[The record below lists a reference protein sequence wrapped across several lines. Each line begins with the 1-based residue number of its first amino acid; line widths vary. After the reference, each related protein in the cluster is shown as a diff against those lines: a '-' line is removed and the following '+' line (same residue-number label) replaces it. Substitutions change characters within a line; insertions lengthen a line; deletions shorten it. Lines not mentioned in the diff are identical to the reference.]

1 MIPDNTKTSLLIPYQ
16 LPAYIRDDPAYANF
30 ILFLQAYYEWME
42 QEGQVTNR
50 AKNILNYTD
59 VDNTTTEFIDYF
71 VNDFLPFFPKD
82 ILIDKARAIKYAKQ
96 FYQAKGTP
104 ASYKFLFKILYNSDF
119 DVFYTKESVLRASAG
134 TWYIAKSLKL
144 ASLDDNLLNIKQYR
158 LLGENS
164 KSIATVENS
173 IVSGNKTEVFLSNI
187 QRLFESGEFVR
198 VVDANN
204 QDVLFNGQPLR
215 AKIVGQ
221 ISSIVINPNARG
233 LYYQPGD
240 PVVVYGGLNEDVPF
254 PIGANAEVETVTTG
268 QIQSI
273 NVIDGGFGYSLESPI
288 IITPDKG
295 AIASVASLDPTK
307 ASQVL
312 IANNAI
318 ATKSGIQIG
327 VSNYG
332 FKSYTTNLYST
343 IYSSL
348 DFETVTVAP
357 ISSVLVINGGGG
369 FSSPPDI
376 TTKAL
381 YLTNNDDE
389 IEANNYSDLKFLGIL
404 GPMAI
409 QNAGTGYQA
418 NDTIVFS
425 GGSGYGAY
433 ANVITVS
440 ANGAITN
447 VAYVY
452 GDQLYPKGGLGYK
465 LSALPTLSVV
475 SANANASNALI
486 TVSGVLGEGAE
497 FEANTTSIG
506 AVSKIKLNSNGED
519 YVSTPIISLKVQDI
533 AVSNLSILNIPQK
546 GDIAFQGS
554 NVNVATYSATVE
566 SVSLLAPDVN
576 PANTVY
582 NLRVFNYTGRLNTN
596 LTIKCSGHMS
606 MEVENINLKMANQA
620 YGGLYNSSGIKT
632 YGDGRARA
640 NTRFLNGLV
649 FSQGQYL
656 DKKGQLSSFD
666 VLQSENFNNYTYQI
680 TVEREIAKYRET
692 LLGLLHPAGMKVL
705 GRYALR
711 ANSNFTVTEETL
723 LFTGRPIINYTGELS
738 LATITTD
745 FDTTSN
751 NMVVFEDLAGANIA
765 QFIFSTGDDFSV
777 KSNSIVELTPT
788 NGPNVRSEVIHVDYT
803 SNTVYLKD
811 NVLLTYAN
819 VAFVSGNV
827 NSNTINIETLT
838 GSYDFVNN
846 GNYSNT
852 QNKLEDIVFVGDTIR
867 ISNANNDTFVVDAVN
882 YANGVITLD
891 GTLTANAN
899 NVLLAVNR
907 TLSTRAIRIF
917 GPVGIQFYP
926 ELTTEDGRSLITEDE
941 RLIIL
946 G

>member
-30 ILFLQAYYEWME
+30 VLFLQAYYEWME
-42 QEGQVTNR
+42 QEGGVTNR
-50 AKNILNYTD
+50 SKNILNYTD
-59 VDNTTTEFIDYF
+59 VDNTTSEFIDYF

-82 ILIDKARAIKYAKQ
+82 LLIDKARAIKYAKQ

-119 DVFYTKESVLRASAG
+119 DVYYTKESVLRASAG
-134 TWYIAKSLKL
+134 NWYVAKSLKL
-144 ASLDDNLLNIKQYR
+144 SSLDDNLLNIKQYR
-158 LLGENS
+158 LLGEIS
-164 KSIATVENS
+164 KAIATVENS
-173 IVSGNKTEVFLSNI
+173 VVSGNKTEVFLSNI

-198 VVDANN
+198 VVDAND

-233 LYYQPGD
+233 LFYQPGD
-240 PVVVYGGLNEDVPF
+240 PVVVFGGLNDDVPF

-268 QIQSI
+268 SIQSI
-273 NVIDGGFGYSLESPI
+273 NVIDGGFGYSLQSPI
-288 IITPDKG
+288 IITPDGG
-295 AIASVASLDPTK
+295 ASALVASLNPTK
-307 ASQVL
+307 SSQVL

-318 ATKSGIQIG
+318 STKSGIQIG
-327 VSNYG
+327 VANYG

-343 IYSSL
+343 IYNSL
-348 DFETVTVAP
+348 DFETVTVSP
-357 ISSVLVINGGGG
+357 ISSVLVTNGGGG
-369 FSSPPDI
+369 FSTPPNI

-381 YLTNNDDE
+381 YLTNNDDPVV
-389 IEANNYSDLKFLGIL
+389 ANNYSDLKFLGIL

-409 QNAGTGYQA
+409 ENAGVGYQA

-433 ANVITVS
+433 ANVITVA

-452 GDQLYPKGGLGYK
+452 GEQLYPQGGLGYR
-465 LSALPTLSVV
+465 LTSLPTLSVV
-475 SANANASNALI
+475 SANANAANALI
-486 TVSGVLGEGAE
+486 TVSGVLGEGAV

-506 AVSKIKLNSNGED
+506 AVSKIKLNNNGED
-519 YVSTPIISLKVQDI
+519 YVATPIISLKVQDI
-533 AVSNLSILNIPQK
+533 VVSNVSILNLPQK
-546 GDIAFQGS
+546 GDVAYQGS
-554 NVNVATYSATVE
+554 NVAVASYSALVE
-566 SVSLLAPDVN
+566 SVSLLSPDVN
-576 PANTVY
+576 PANTLY
-582 NLRVFNYTGRLNTN
+582 NLRVFNYSGSANTN
-596 LTIKCSGHMS
+596 QNIKIGI
-606 MEVENINLKMANQA
+606 EDQNINFRMANVA
-620 YGGLYNSSGIKT
+620 YNSGYNAKGIKT
-632 YGDGRARA
+632 YGDGRAKA

-680 TVEREIAKYRET
+680 TVEKEIAKYRET

-711 ANSNFTVTEETL
+711 ANSNFTSTEETL
-723 LFTGRPIINYTGELS
+723 LFTGRPIANYTGQQS
-738 LATITTD
+738 LATIVTN
-745 FDTTSN
+745 FDNRSN
-751 NMVVFEDLAGANIA
+751 NIITFTDLAGANIA
-765 QFIFSTGDDFSV
+765 EFIFATGDSLSV
-777 KSNSIVELTPT
+777 RSNSIVELTPS
-788 NGPNVRSEVIHVDYT
+788 NGPNVRSKVINIDYT
-803 SNTVYLKD
+803 SNTVTLKD

-819 VAFVSGNV
+819 VAYVSGNV
-827 NSNTINIETLT
+827 NSNTINIQTLT
-838 GSYDFVNN
+838 GSYDIVNN

-852 QNKLEDIVFVGDTIR
+852 RNKLEDIVFLGDTIR
-867 ISNANNDTFVVDAVN
+867 INNANNDTLQVANVN
-882 YANGVITLD
+882 YVSGVIRLS
-891 GTLTANAN
+891 GNLTGNAN
-899 NVLLAVNR
+899 NVLLSVNR
-907 TLSTRAIRIF
+907 TLSTRSIRIF

-926 ELTTEDGRSLITEDE
+926 ELTTEDGQTLITEDE

>member
-16 LPAYIRDDPAYANF
+16 LPAYIRDDPAYGNF
-30 ILFLQAYYEWME
+30 VLFLQAYYEWME
-42 QEGQVTNR
+42 REGQVTNR
-50 AKNILNYTD
+50 SKNILNYTD
-59 VDNTTTEFIDYF
+59 IDNTTTEFIDYF
-71 VNDFLPFFPKD
+71 INDFLPFFPKD
-82 ILIDKARAIKYAKQ
+82 ILIDKARAVKYAKQ

-158 LLGENS
+158 LLGEYS
-164 KSIATVENS
+164 KAIATVENS
-173 IVSGNKTEVFLSNI
+173 VVSGNKTEVFLSNI

-204 QDVLFNGQPLR
+204 QDVLFGGQPLR

-221 ISSIVINPNARG
+221 ISSIVISPTARG

-240 PVVVYGGLNEDVPF
+240 PVVVYGGLNEDVLF
-254 PIGANAEVETVTTG
+254 PIGANAEIETVTTG

-295 AIASVASLDPTK
+295 AIAFVASLDPTK
-307 ASQVL
+307 ASQIL

-327 VSNYG
+327 VANYG

-343 IYSSL
+343 IYNSL
-348 DFETVTVAP
+348 DFETVSVAP
-357 ISSVLVINGGGG
+357 ISSVLVTNGGGG
-369 FSSPPDI
+369 FSAPPQI

-381 YLTNNDDE
+381 YSTNNDDE
-389 IEANNYSDLKFLGIL
+389 VTANNYSDLKFLGIL

-409 QNAGTGYQA
+409 TNAGTGYQA

-452 GDQLYPKGGLGYK
+452 GEQLYPKGGLGYK
-465 LSALPTLSVV
+465 LTALPTLTVV
-475 SANANASNALI
+475 SANANAANALI
-486 TVSGVLGEGAE
+486 TVAGVLGDGAE

-546 GDIAFQGS
+546 GDIAYQGS
-554 NVNVATYSATVE
+554 NVNVASYSSTVE
-566 SVSLLAPDVN
+566 SIALLAPDAN
-576 PANTVY
+576 PANTLY
-582 NLRVFNYTGRLNTN
+582 NLRVFNYSGRLNTN
-596 LTIKCSGHMS
+596 EEIKVGT
-606 MEVENINLKMANQA
+606 VDQNINLRMANVA

-680 TVEREIAKYRET
+680 TVEKEIAKYRET

-738 LATITTD
+738 LATINTS
-745 FDTTSN
+745 FNTTSN

-765 QFIFSTGDDFSV
+765 QFIFSTGDDLSV
-777 KSNSIVELTPT
+777 KSNSVVELTPT

-852 QNKLEDIVFVGDTIR
+852 QNKLADIVFTGDTVR
-867 ISNANNDTFVVDAVN
+867 ISNANNDTFVVGSVN
-882 YANGVITLD
+882 YANGTVTLV
-891 GTLTANAN
+891 GNLTANAN
-899 NVLLAVNR
+899 NVLLSVKR

-926 ELTTEDGRSLITEDE
+926 ELTTEDGRSIITEDE

>member
-30 ILFLQAYYEWME
+30 VLFLQAYYEWME
-42 QEGQVTNR
+42 QEGGVTNR
-50 AKNILNYTD
+50 SKNILNYTD
-59 VDNTTTEFIDYF
+59 VDNTTSEFIDYF

-82 ILIDKARAIKYAKQ
+82 LLIDKARAIKYAKQ

-119 DVFYTKESVLRASAG
+119 DVYYTKESVLRASAG
-134 TWYIAKSLKL
+134 SWYVAKSLKL

-158 LLGENS
+158 LLGEIS
-164 KSIATVENS
+164 KAIATIENS
-173 IVSGNKTEVFLSNI
+173 VVSGNKTEIFLSNI

-198 VVDANN
+198 VVDAND

-233 LYYQPGD
+233 LFYQPGD
-240 PVVVYGGLNEDVPF
+240 PVVVFGGLNDDVPF

-268 QIQSI
+268 SIQSI
-273 NVIDGGFGYSLESPI
+273 NVIDGGFGYSLQSPI
-288 IITPDKG
+288 IITPDGG
-295 AIASVASLDPTK
+295 ASAVVASLNPTR

-318 ATKSGIQIG
+318 STKSGIQIG
-327 VSNYG
+327 VPNYG

-343 IYSSL
+343 IYNSL
-348 DFETVTVAP
+348 DFETVTVSP
-357 ISSVLVINGGGG
+357 ISSVLVTNGGGG
-369 FSSPPDI
+369 FSTPPNI

-381 YLTNNDDE
+381 YLTNNDDPVV
-389 IEANNYSDLKFLGIL
+389 ANNYSDLKFLGIL
-404 GPMAI
+404 GPMTIA
-409 QNAGTGYQA
+409 NAGKGYQA
-418 NDTIVFS
+418 NDKIIFS

-433 ANVITVS
+433 ANVITVA

-452 GDQLYPKGGLGYK
+452 GEQLYPQGGLGYR
-465 LSALPTLSVV
+465 LTSLPTLSVV
-475 SANANASNALI
+475 SANANAANALI
-486 TVSGVLGEGAE
+486 TVSGVLGEGAV

-506 AVSKIKLNSNGED
+506 AVSKIKLNNNGED

-533 AVSNLSILNIPQK
+533 VVSNVSILNLPQK
-546 GDIAFQGS
+546 GDLAYQGS
-554 NVNVATYSATVE
+554 NVAVASYSALVE
-566 SVSLLAPDVN
+566 SVSLLSPDVN
-576 PANTVY
+576 PANTLY
-582 NLRVFNYTGRLNTN
+582 NLRVFNYSGSANTN
-596 LTIKCSGHMS
+596 QNIKIGI
-606 MEVENINLKMANQA
+606 EDQNINFKMANVA
-620 YGGLYNSSGIKT
+620 YNSGYNTRGVKT
-632 YGDGRARA
+632 YGDGRAKA
-640 NTRFLNGLV
+640 NTKFLNGLV

-656 DKKGQLSSFD
+656 DKRGQLSSFD

-680 TVEREIAKYRET
+680 TVEKEIAKYRET

-711 ANSNFTVTEETL
+711 ANSNFNFTEETL
-723 LFTGRPIINYTGELS
+723 LFTGRPIANYTGQQS
-738 LATITTD
+738 LATIVTN
-745 FDTTSN
+745 FDNRSN
-751 NMVVFEDLAGANIA
+751 NIITFTDLAGANIA
-765 QFIFSTGDDFSV
+765 EFIFATGDSLSV
-777 KSNSIVELTPT
+777 RSNSIVELTPS
-788 NGPNVRSEVIHVDYT
+788 NGPNVRSKVINIDYT
-803 SNTVYLKD
+803 SNTVTLKD

-819 VAFVSGNV
+819 VAYVSGNV
-827 NSNTINIETLT
+827 NSNTINIQTLT
-838 GSYDFVNN
+838 GSYDIVNN

-852 QNKLEDIVFVGDTIR
+852 RNKLEDIVFLGDTIR
-867 ISNANNDTFVVDAVN
+867 INNANNDTLQVANVN
-882 YANGVITLD
+882 YVSGVIRLS
-891 GTLTANAN
+891 GNLTGNAN
-899 NVLLAVNR
+899 NVLLSVNR
-907 TLSTRAIRIF
+907 TLSTRSIRIF

-926 ELTTEDGRSLITEDE
+926 ELTTEDGRTLITEDE

>member
-16 LPAYIRDDPAYANF
+16 LPAYIRDDPAYGNF
-30 ILFLQAYYEWME
+30 VLFLQAYYEWME
-42 QEGQVTNR
+42 REGQVTNR
-50 AKNILNYTD
+50 SKNILNYTD
-59 VDNTTTEFIDYF
+59 IDNTTTEFIDYF
-71 VNDFLPFFPKD
+71 INDFLPFFPKD
-82 ILIDKARAIKYAKQ
+82 ILIDKARAVKYAKQ

-158 LLGENS
+158 LLGEYS
-164 KSIATVENS
+164 KAIATVENS
-173 IVSGNKTEVFLSNI
+173 VVSGNKTEVFLSNI

-204 QDVLFNGQPLR
+204 QDVLFGGQPLR

-221 ISSIVINPNARG
+221 ISSIVISPTARG

-240 PVVVYGGLNEDVPF
+240 PVVVYGGLNEDVLF
-254 PIGANAEVETVTTG
+254 PIGANAEIETVTTG

-295 AIASVASLDPTK
+295 AIAFVASLDPTK
-307 ASQVL
+307 ASQIL

-327 VSNYG
+327 VANYG

-343 IYSSL
+343 IYNSL
-348 DFETVTVAP
+348 DFETVSVAP
-357 ISSVLVINGGGG
+357 ISSVLVTNGGGG
-369 FSSPPDI
+369 FSAPPQI

-381 YLTNNDDE
+381 YSTNNDDE
-389 IEANNYSDLKFLGIL
+389 VTANNYSDLKFLGIL

-409 QNAGTGYQA
+409 TNAGTGYQA

-452 GDQLYPKGGLGYK
+452 GEQLYPKGGLGYK
-465 LSALPTLSVV
+465 LTALPTLTVV
-475 SANANASNALI
+475 SANANAANALI
-486 TVSGVLGEGAE
+486 TVAGVLGDGAE

-546 GDIAFQGS
+546 GDIAYQGS
-554 NVNVATYSATVE
+554 NVNVASYSSTVE
-566 SVSLLAPDVN
+566 SIALLAPDAN
-576 PANTVY
+576 PANTLY
-582 NLRVFNYTGRLNTN
+582 NLRVFNYSGRLNTN
-596 LTIKCSGHMS
+596 EEIKVGT
-606 MEVENINLKMANQA
+606 VDQNINLRMANVA

-640 NTRFLNGLV
+640 NTKFLNGLV

-680 TVEREIAKYRET
+680 TVEKEIAKYRET

-738 LATITTD
+738 LATINTS
-745 FDTTSN
+745 FNTTSN

-765 QFIFSTGDDFSV
+765 QFIFSTGDDLSV
-777 KSNSIVELTPT
+777 KSNSVVELTPT

-852 QNKLEDIVFVGDTIR
+852 QNKLADIVFTGDTVR
-867 ISNANNDTFVVDAVN
+867 ISNANNDTFVVGSVN
-882 YANGVITLD
+882 YANGTVTLV
-891 GTLTANAN
+891 GNLTANAN
-899 NVLLAVNR
+899 NVLLSVKR

-926 ELTTEDGRSLITEDE
+926 ELTTEDGRSIITEDE

>member
-1 MIPDNTKTSLLIPYQ
+1 
-16 LPAYIRDDPAYANF
+16 
-30 ILFLQAYYEWME
+30 ME
-42 QEGQVTNR
+42 REGQVTNR
-50 AKNILNYTD
+50 SKNILNYTD
-59 VDNTTTEFIDYF
+59 IDNTTTEFIDYF
-71 VNDFLPFFPKD
+71 INDFLPFFPKD
-82 ILIDKARAIKYAKQ
+82 ILIDKARAVKYAKQ

-158 LLGENS
+158 LLGEYS
-164 KSIATVENS
+164 KAIATVENS
-173 IVSGNKTEVFLSNI
+173 VVSGNKTEVFLSNI

-204 QDVLFNGQPLR
+204 QDVLFGGQPLR

-221 ISSIVINPNARG
+221 ISSIVISPTARG

-240 PVVVYGGLNEDVPF
+240 PVVVYGGLNEDVLF
-254 PIGANAEVETVTTG
+254 PIGANAEIETVTTG

-295 AIASVASLDPTK
+295 AIAFVASLDPTK
-307 ASQVL
+307 ASQIL

-327 VSNYG
+327 VANYG

-343 IYSSL
+343 IYNSL
-348 DFETVTVAP
+348 DFETVSVAP
-357 ISSVLVINGGGG
+357 ISSVLVTNGGGG
-369 FSSPPDI
+369 FSAPPQI

-381 YLTNNDDE
+381 YSTNNDDE
-389 IEANNYSDLKFLGIL
+389 VTANNYSDLKFLGIL

-409 QNAGTGYQA
+409 TNAGTGYQA

-452 GDQLYPKGGLGYK
+452 GEQLYPKGGLGYK
-465 LSALPTLSVV
+465 LTALPTLTVV
-475 SANANASNALI
+475 SANANAANALI
-486 TVSGVLGEGAE
+486 TVAGVLGDGAE

-546 GDIAFQGS
+546 GDIAYQGS
-554 NVNVATYSATVE
+554 NVNVASYSSTVE
-566 SVSLLAPDVN
+566 SIALLAPDAN
-576 PANTVY
+576 PANTLY
-582 NLRVFNYTGRLNTN
+582 NLRVFNYSGRLNTN
-596 LTIKCSGHMS
+596 EEIKVGT
-606 MEVENINLKMANQA
+606 VDQNINLRMANVA

-680 TVEREIAKYRET
+680 TVEKEIAKYRET

-738 LATITTD
+738 LATINTS
-745 FDTTSN
+745 FNTTSN

-765 QFIFSTGDDFSV
+765 QFIFSTGDDLSV
-777 KSNSIVELTPT
+777 KSNSVVELTPT

-852 QNKLEDIVFVGDTIR
+852 QNKLADIVFTGDTVR
-867 ISNANNDTFVVDAVN
+867 ISNANNDTFVVGSVN
-882 YANGVITLD
+882 YANGTVTLV
-891 GTLTANAN
+891 GNLTANAN
-899 NVLLAVNR
+899 NVLLSVKR

-926 ELTTEDGRSLITEDE
+926 ELTTEDGRSIITEDE